1 MDERATVT
9 ERTAEGVHVEVT
21 HPYSYSTEDTA
32 ADGGSNA
39 LYVITSERFERVC
52 GATMTPC

>member
-9 ERTAEGVHVEVT
+9 ERTAEGVSVEVT
-21 HPYSYSTEDTA
+21 HPYSYSTEKTA

-39 LYVITSERFERVC
+39 LYVVTPERSRRVR
-52 GATMTPC
+52 GDSVTPC